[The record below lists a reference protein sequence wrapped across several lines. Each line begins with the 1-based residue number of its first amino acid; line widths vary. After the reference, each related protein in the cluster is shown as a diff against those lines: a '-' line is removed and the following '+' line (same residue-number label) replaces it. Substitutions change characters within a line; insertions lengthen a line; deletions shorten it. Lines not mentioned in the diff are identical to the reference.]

1 MRTIRYRYLA
11 TIAVVTA
18 ALGWM
23 GNQITERNGL
33 PVPFL
38 HLSSLVTMAAIA
50 VFTLVLGLKVRRWR
64 NGKRDKE
71 LNPVLAAR
79 TLVLAQACAYAG
91 SLIFGWHTGI
101 LVDQLLLLLYRPGLG
116 ALPAVLAMMGGG
128 LVMVVIGL
136 VVERFCKLPPEDTD
150 AAKNNG
156 TEAQGEGEYA

>member
-1 MRTIRYRYLA
+1 MRTIRYRWLA

-18 ALGWM
+18 VLGWL
-23 GNQITERNGL
+23 GNLLAGRGGL
-33 PVPFL
+33 PVPVL
-38 HLSSLVTMAAIA
+38 HLSSLATMAAIA

-64 NGKRDKE
+64 NGNRDKE

-91 SLIFGWHTGI
+91 SLIFGWHSGI
-101 LVDQLLLLLYRPGLG
+101 MVDQLMLLLYRPGLG

-136 VVERFCKLPPEDTD
+136 VVERFCKLPPEDTE
-150 AAKNNG
+150 AAQDNG

>member
-1 MRTIRYRYLA
+1 VRTIRYRALA

-18 ALGWM
+18 ALGWL
-23 GNQITERNGL
+23 GNQVTERNGL

-91 SLIFGWHTGI
+91 SLIFGWHAGI
-101 LVDQLLLLLYRPGLG
+101 LVEQLVLLLYRPGLG
-116 ALPAVLAMMGGG
+116 ALPSVLAMMGGG
-128 LVMVVIGL
+128 LIMVVIGL

-150 AAKNNG
+150 VAKNNG

>member
-1 MRTIRYRYLA
+1 MRTIRYRALA
-11 TIAVVTA
+11 AIAVVTA
-18 ALGWM
+18 VLGWL
-23 GNQITERNGL
+23 GNQVTERNGL

-91 SLIFGWHTGI
+91 SLIFGWHAGV
-101 LVDQLLLLLYRPGLG
+101 LLDQLILLLYRPGLG

-128 LVMVVIGL
+128 LIMVVIGL
-136 VVERFCKLPPEDTD
+136 VVEHFCKLPPEDTD
-150 AAKNNG
+150 AATDNG